1 MQPRRKRRQKGKIM
15 KREDIKA
22 IFAEATDE
30 QLNKVMG
37 LHGADIE
44 KYKGKVTALEAENA
58 EKKTAFDN
66 LNAEF
71 EKLKESNA
79 SAEDYKT
86 KLEDLKKD
94 IAEKEKAAKEEKE
107 KAEREANILSRYNA
121 VAVSKDG
128 KPLEWTHEA
137 IKADYLHKFTEA
149 LNDSANEGKSDADI
163 FHELIKDDGAAI
175 KVPGAQTIYG
185 GASNVGGG
193 NITKE
198 AFAKMG
204 YKERVKLYN
213 ENKELYNTLNG
224 GNE

>member
-79 SAEDYKT
+79 SAEDYT
-86 KLEDLKKD
+86 GGECGH
-94 IAEKEKAAKEEKE
+94 
-107 KAEREANILSRYNA
+107 ILGLFYA
-121 VAVSKDG
+121 VNPRLCLYSTG
-128 KPLEWTHEA
+128 
-137 IKADYLHKFTEA
+137 
-149 LNDSANEGKSDADI
+149 
-163 FHELIKDDGAAI
+163 LI
-175 KVPGAQTIYG
+175 
-185 GASNVGGG
+185 
-193 NITKE
+193 
-198 AFAKMG
+198 
-204 YKERVKLYN
+204 
-213 ENKELYNTLNG
+213 
-224 GNE
+224 

>member
-1 MQPRRKRRQKGKIM
+1 M

-66 LNAEF
+66 LNVEF

-86 KLEDLKKD
+86 KFEDLKKD
-94 IAEKEKAAKEEKE
+94 IAEKEKSAKEEKE

-128 KPLEWTHEA
+128 RPLEWTHEA

-149 LNDSANEGKSDADI
+149 LSDKENEGKSDADI
-163 FHELIKDDGAAI
+163 FKTLTENDGAAF
-175 KVPGAQTIYG
+175 KVPSAQTVYG
-185 GASNVGGG
+185 GAGNV
-193 NITKE
+193 NTDDIDD
-198 AFAKMG
+198 AKINAIMG
-204 YKERVKLYN
+204 LK
-213 ENKELYNTLNG
+213 
-224 GNE
+224 